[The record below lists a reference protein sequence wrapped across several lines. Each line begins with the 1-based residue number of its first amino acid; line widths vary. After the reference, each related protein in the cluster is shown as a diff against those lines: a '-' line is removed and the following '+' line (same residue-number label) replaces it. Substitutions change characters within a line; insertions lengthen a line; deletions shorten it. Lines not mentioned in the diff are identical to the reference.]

1 MTFEKSD
8 LELSPF
14 DVADYLD
21 TPEMQSEYLSA
32 AFETGD
38 PAYIKKALATL
49 VRAHGMTATAKSADV
64 TRQGLHKALSEG
76 GDPRLS
82 TLLGILATL
91 NLRLSTQPVA

>member
-1 MTFEKSD
+1 MSFKKSD
-8 LELSPF
+8 LEVSPF

-38 PAYIKKALATL
+38 PAYIRKALAPL
-49 VRAHGMTATAKSADV
+49 ARAHGMTATAKGADV
-64 TRQGLHKALSEG
+64 PRQGLHKALSEG

-82 TLLGILATL
+82 TLLGILTAL
-91 NLRLSTQPVA
+91 NLRLSTQPAA

>member
-32 AFETGD
+32 ALETGD
-38 PAYIKKALATL
+38 PACIKKALAPL